1 MIKKN
6 LFKTMTLIVL
16 CTMVFAGCGRKKVTV
31 DTSIQQES
39 RAGDSKDD
47 KKKVASNQEQVTVAV
62 KDADGNTVE
71 VAGIVET
78 KDNGEKVVVV
88 TDSDGNRTEISAG
101 GFTSGDNKTITIT
114 DEKASE
120 TISSAAAENKVP
132 KADEIIEI
140 PDNGNNNNG
149 SGNDGG
155 NGSSGNSDGNG
166 SSSGS
171 NNGGSSSNGSGSG
184 NNGSDNNGGNNSGN
198 NNNNNNNSGNN
209 NGSNGN
215 TSTPDTPSHTHNW
228 KPVYG
233 SPIHHEAVTHD
244 EDRWVVDKAAWDEK
258 QVKYIEICLTCKAGF
273 CERCKRLGITNF
285 EYGSKEE
292 LHRHQKECQ
301 DDVLENG
308 GDSYCYRSTYR
319 EEVSYIHHDEEG
331 HYETVTIVD
340 KEAWDEQ
347 VIDHYECDCG
357 ETK

>member
-62 KDADGNTVE
+62 KDADGNTIE

-101 GFTSGDNKTITIT
+101 GFTSDDNKIVTIT

-120 TISSAAAENKVP
+120 AISSAAAENKVS

-140 PDNGNNNNG
+140 PDSGNNNDD
-149 SGNDGG
+149 SGDDSG

-171 NNGGSSSNGSGSG
+171 NNGGSSNGSS
-184 NNGSDNNGGNNSGN
+184 GSDNNGGNNSGN
-198 NNNNNNNSGNN
+198 NDNNN
-209 NGSNGN
+209 NGSSSGNSGN

-228 KPVYG
+228 KPVYKTV
-233 SPIHHEAVTHD
+233 HHEAVTHK
-244 EDRWVVDKAAWDEK
+244 EDRWVVDKAAWVEEQKYCVYICRNCEPGSPNPCIWCQEHGRTEYRFSSAAEIDEH
-258 QVKYIEICLTCKAGF
+258 QYYCL
-273 CERCKRLGITNF
+273 
-285 EYGSKEE
+285 
-292 LHRHQKECQ
+292 
-301 DDVLENG
+301 DNG
-308 GDSYCYRSTYR
+308 GGCVSSQTR
-319 EEVSYIHHDEEG
+319 EEINYIHHDEEG
-331 HYETVTIVD
+331 HYETVTITD

>member
-1 MIKKN
+1 
-6 LFKTMTLIVL
+6 MTLIVL

-149 SGNDGG
+149 SGNDSN

-171 NNGGSSSNGSGSG
+171 NNGGSSNGSNGG
-184 NNGSDNNGGNNSGN
+184 GSDSDNNSGN
-198 NNNNNNNSGNN
+198 NNNNNSNSGNN
-209 NGSNGN
+209 NSGSSSGNNGN
-215 TSTPDTPSHTHNW
+215 VSTPDTPSHTHNW
-228 KPVYG
+228 RPVWTTV
-233 SPIHHEAVTHD
+233 HHEAVTHE
-244 EDRWVVDKAAWDEK
+244 EDRWVVDKPAWDEAVTK
-258 QVKYIEICLTCKAGF
+258 LVYICKNCRLGN
-273 CERCKRLGITNF
+273 CDRCKSLGIINY
-285 EYGSKEE
+285 EYDSKDALYSHQDPCLEDGGS
-292 LHRHQKECQ
+292 C
-301 DDVLENG
+301 
-308 GDSYCYRSTYR
+308 SFWSTER
-319 EEVSYIHHDEEG
+319 RVDHYIHHDEEG
-331 HYETVTIVD
+331 HYETVTITD

>member
-1 MIKKN
+1 
-6 LFKTMTLIVL
+6 MTLIVL

-149 SGNDGG
+149 SGNDSN
-155 NGSSGNSDGNG
+155 NGSSGNSDSNG

-171 NNGGSSSNGSGSG
+171 NNGGSSNGSNGGGSD
-184 NNGSDNNGGNNSGN
+184 SDNNGGNNNNNNSNSGN
-198 NNNNNNNSGNN
+198 NNNGSSSG
-209 NGSNGN
+209 NGN

-233 SPIHHEAVTHD
+233 SPIHHKAVTHD
-244 EDRWVVDKAAWDEK
+244 EDRWVVDKAAWDEAVYK
-258 QVKYIEICLTCKAGF
+258 NVYICRHCRDGR
-273 CERCKRLGITNF
+273 CDRCKSLGITQY
-285 EYGSKEE
+285 EYENIADFNAHQDACLDEDGSCFSF
-292 LHRHQKECQ
+292 L
-301 DDVLENG
+301 
-308 GDSYCYRSTYR
+308 TY
-319 EEVSYIHHDEEG
+319 EKIDHYIHHDEEG

>member
-1 MIKKN
+1 
-6 LFKTMTLIVL
+6 MTLIVL

-88 TDSDGNRTEISAG
+88 TDSEGNRTEISAG
-101 GFTSGDNKTITIT
+101 GFTTEENKTVTVT

-120 TISSAAAENKVP
+120 AISSAAAENKVP

-140 PDNGNNNNG
+140 PDSGNNNNG
-149 SGNDGG
+149 SGNDSG

-171 NNGGSSSNGSGSG
+171 NNGGSSSNGGSSG
-184 NNGSDNNGGNNSGN
+184 NNGSDNNGGNN
-198 NNNNNNNSGNN
+198 NNNNNNSGNN
-209 NGSNGN
+209 SGSSSGNNGN

-228 KPVYG
+228 KPVYTTV
-233 SPIHHEAVTHD
+233 HHKAVTHD
-244 EDRWVVDKAAWDEK
+244 EDRWVVDKAAWDEAVTK
-258 QVKYIEICLTCKAGF
+258 LVYICKNCRLGN
-273 CERCKRLGITNF
+273 CDRCKSLGIINY
-285 EYGSKEE
+285 EYDSKDALYSHQDPCLEDGGS
-292 LHRHQKECQ
+292 C
-301 DDVLENG
+301 
-308 GDSYCYRSTYR
+308 SFWSTER
-319 EEVSYIHHDEEG
+319 RVDHYIHHDEEG
-331 HYETVTIVD
+331 HNETITIVD

>member
-16 CTMVFAGCGRKKVTV
+16 CTMVFAGCGRRKVTV

-140 PDNGNNNNG
+140 PDSGNNNNNNN
-149 SGNDGG
+149 GN
-155 NGSSGNSDGNG
+155 NGSSGNSGGND

-171 NNGGSSSNGSGSG
+171 NNGGSGNGSS
-184 NNGSDNNGGNNSGN
+184 GSDNNGGNNSGN
-198 NNNNNNNSGNN
+198 NNNNGNN

-228 KPVYG
+228 KPVYTTV
-233 SPIHHEAVTHD
+233 HHKAVTHD
-244 EDRWVVDKAAWDEK
+244 EDRWVVDKAAWDEALK
-258 QVKYIEICLTCKAGF
+258 KNVYVCKN
-273 CERCKRLGITNF
+273 CRDHNCKRCEDLGITQF
-285 EYGSKEE
+285 EYDTAEE
-292 LHRHQKECQ
+292 LDAHQYACQ
-301 DDVLENG
+301 DDCADNG
-308 GDSYCYRSTYR
+308 KEGVCTNSTKRYD
-319 EEVSYIHHDEEG
+319 VVYGYIHHDEEG
-331 HYETVTIVD
+331 HYETVTITD
-340 KEAWDEQ
+340 KKAWDEQ

>member
-101 GFTSGDNKTITIT
+101 GFTTEENKTVTVT

-120 TISSAAAENKVP
+120 SISSAAAENKVP

-149 SGNDGG
+149 SGNDSN

-171 NNGGSSSNGSGSG
+171 NNGGSSSNGGSSG
-184 NNGSDNNGGNNSGN
+184 NNGSDNNGGNNN
-198 NNNNNNNSGNN
+198 NNNNDSGNNSGSSSGN
-209 NGSNGN
+209 NGNI
-215 TSTPDTPSHTHNW
+215 STPDTPSHTHNW

-233 SPIHHEAVTHD
+233 SPIHHKAVTHD
-244 EDRWVVDKAAWDEK
+244 EDRWVVDKPAWEEK
-258 QVKYIEICLTCKAGF
+258 QVKYIEICKHCRSGS
-273 CERCKRLGITNF
+273 CERCAKLGITKF
-285 EYGSKEE
+285 EYDTVEE
-292 LHRHQKECQ
+292 LDRHQYECL
-301 DDVLENG
+301 DEG
-308 GDSYCYRSTYR
+308 GSCFSSTYR
-319 EEVSYIHHDEEG
+319 EDVTYIHHDEEG

-340 KEAWDEQ
+340 KEAWDEP

>member
-1 MIKKN
+1 
-6 LFKTMTLIVL
+6 MTLIVL

-149 SGNDGG
+149 SGNDSN

-171 NNGGSSSNGSGSG
+171 NNGGSGNGSSNGSGSG
-184 NNGSDNNGGNNSGN
+184 NNGSDNNGGNN
-198 NNNNNNNSGNN
+198 NNNNNNSGNN
-209 NGSNGN
+209 SGSSSGNNGN

-233 SPIHHEAVTHD
+233 SPIHHKAVTHD
-244 EDRWVVDKAAWDEK
+244 EDRWVVDKPAWDEA
-258 QVKYIEICLTCKAGF
+258 VKKCVYICNNCKIGN
-273 CERCKRLGITNF
+273 CERCKNLGITNF
-285 EYGSKEE
+285 EYDSKSALHEHQGTCLDEDGS
-292 LHRHQKECQ
+292 CAF
-301 DDVLENG
+301 
-308 GDSYCYRSTYR
+308 SSTVERIDY
-319 EEVSYIHHDEEG
+319 YIHHDEEG
-331 HYETVTIVD
+331 HYETVTITD

>member
-1 MIKKN
+1 
-6 LFKTMTLIVL
+6 MTLIVL

-149 SGNDGG
+149 SGNDSN

-171 NNGGSSSNGSGSG
+171 NNGGSSSNGSS
-184 NNGSDNNGGNNSGN
+184 GSDNNGGNN
-198 NNNNNNNSGNN
+198 NNSGNN
-209 NGSNGN
+209 SGSSSGNNGN

-233 SPIHHEAVTHD
+233 SPIHHKAVTHD
-244 EDRWVVDKAAWDEK
+244 EDRWVVDKAAWDEAVYK
-258 QVKYIEICLTCKAGF
+258 TVYICNNCKVGN
-273 CERCKRLGITNF
+273 CERCKNLGITNF
-285 EYGSKEE
+285 EYDSGAALDEHQYGCLDDGGSCMFNTKVKR
-292 LHRHQKECQ
+292 LDH
-301 DDVLENG
+301 
-308 GDSYCYRSTYR
+308 
-319 EEVSYIHHDEEG
+319 YIHHDEEG

-340 KEAWDEQ
+340 KEAWDEP
-347 VIDHYECDCG
+347 VIDHYECNCG

>member
-1 MIKKN
+1 MNKKN

-62 KDADGNTVE
+62 KDADGNTIE

-88 TDSDGNRTEISAG
+88 TDSEGNRTEISAG
-101 GFTSGDNKTITIT
+101 GFTSDDNKIVTIT
-114 DEKASE
+114 DEKASKA
-120 TISSAAAENKVP
+120 ISSAAAENKVS

-140 PDNGNNNNG
+140 PDSGNNNDDSG
-149 SGNDGG
+149 DDSGNE
-155 NGSSGNSDGNG
+155 SSGNSDGNG

-171 NNGGSSSNGSGSG
+171 NNGGSSNGS
-184 NNGSDNNGGNNSGN
+184 NGSDNNGDN

-209 NGSNGN
+209 SGSSSGNGN

-228 KPVYG
+228 KPVYKTV
-233 SPIHHEAVTHD
+233 HHEAVTHK
-244 EDRWVVDKAAWDEK
+244 EDRWVVDKAAWEEAVTK
-258 QVKYIEICLTCKAGF
+258 LVYICKNCRLGN
-273 CERCKRLGITNF
+273 CDRCKSLGIINY
-285 EYGSKEE
+285 EYDSKDALYSHQDPCLEDGGS
-292 LHRHQKECQ
+292 C
-301 DDVLENG
+301 
-308 GDSYCYRSTYR
+308 SFWSTER
-319 EEVSYIHHDEEG
+319 RVEHYIHHDEEG
-331 HYETVTIVD
+331 HYETITIVD
-340 KEAWDEQ
+340 KEAWDEP

>member
-62 KDADGNTVE
+62 KDADGNTIE

-88 TDSDGNRTEISAG
+88 TDSEGNRTEISAG
-101 GFTSGDNKTITIT
+101 GFTSDDNKIVTIT

-120 TISSAAAENKVP
+120 AISSAAAENKVS

-140 PDNGNNNNG
+140 PDSGNNNDDSDNDSDND
-149 SGNDGG
+149 SGNE
-155 NGSSGNSDGNG
+155 SSGDSDGNG

-171 NNGGSSSNGSGSG
+171 NNGGSS
-184 NNGSDNNGGNNSGN
+184 NGSDNNGGNN
-198 NNNNNNNSGNN
+198 NNNSSNNSGSSSGN
-209 NGSNGN
+209 SGN

-228 KPVYG
+228 KPVYKTV
-233 SPIHHEAVTHD
+233 HHEAVTHK
-244 EDRWVVDKAAWDEK
+244 EDRWVVDKAAWVEE
-258 QVKYIEICLTCKAGF
+258 QKYCVYVCLQCKYH
-273 CERCKRLGITNF
+273 ECKRCAELGITQY
-285 EYGSKEE
+285 EYATSAE
-292 LHRHQKECQ
+292 LDEHQYPCQ
-301 DDVLENG
+301 DDCVDNNKEG
-308 GDSYCYRSTYR
+308 GCISSSSVEKTK
-319 EEVSYIHHDEEG
+319 YIHHDEEG
-331 HYETVTIVD
+331 HYETVTITD

-357 ETK
+357 EIK

>member
-101 GFTSGDNKTITIT
+101 GFTTEENKTVTVT

-120 TISSAAAENKVP
+120 AISSAAAENKVP

-149 SGNDGG
+149 SGNDSN

-171 NNGGSSSNGSGSG
+171 NNGGSSNGSNGG
-184 NNGSDNNGGNNSGN
+184 GSDSDNNSGN
-198 NNNNNNNSGNN
+198 NNNNNSNSGNN
-209 NGSNGN
+209 NNGSSSGNGN

-228 KPVYG
+228 KPVYTTV
-233 SPIHHEAVTHD
+233 HHKAVTHD
-244 EDRWVVDKAAWDEK
+244 EDRWVVDKAAWDEA
-258 QVKYIEICLTCKAGF
+258 VYVYMEVCNNCKPDSKNP
-273 CERCKRLGITNF
+273 CERCRRLGIGKYAYSTLQ
-285 EYGSKEE
+285 E
-292 LHRHQKECQ
+292 LQEHQNECL
-301 DDVLENG
+301 DDG
-308 GDSYCYRSTYR
+308 GGCMFSST
-319 EEVSYIHHDEEG
+319 VKMLDHYIHHDEEG

>member
-78 KDNGEKVVVV
+78 KENGEKVVVV

-149 SGNDGG
+149 SGNDIN

-171 NNGGSSSNGSGSG
+171 NNGGSSSNGGSS
-184 NNGSDNNGGNNSGN
+184 GSDNNGGNNN
-198 NNNNNNNSGNN
+198 NNNNDSGNNSGSSSGN
-209 NGSNGN
+209 NGNI
-215 TSTPDTPSHTHNW
+215 STPDTPSHTHNW
-228 KPVYG
+228 KPVYTTV
-233 SPIHHEAVTHD
+233 HHKAVTHD
-244 EDRWVVDKAAWDEK
+244 EDRWVVDKPAWDEAVYK
-258 QVKYIEICLTCKAGF
+258 NVYICRHCKDGR
-273 CERCKRLGITNF
+273 CDRCKSLGITQY
-285 EYGSKEE
+285 EYENIADFNAHQDACLDEDGSCFSF
-292 LHRHQKECQ
+292 L
-301 DDVLENG
+301 
-308 GDSYCYRSTYR
+308 TY
-319 EEVSYIHHDEEG
+319 EKIEHYIHHDEEG

>member
-140 PDNGNNNNG
+140 PDSGNNNNNNNGNNG
-149 SGNDGG
+149 S
-155 NGSSGNSDGNG
+155 GSSGNSDGNG

-171 NNGGSSSNGSGSG
+171 NNDGSSSSGS
-184 NNGSDNNGGNNSGN
+184 NGSDNNGGNN
-198 NNNNNNNSGNN
+198 NNNSGNN
-209 NGSNGN
+209 SGSSSGNNGN

-228 KPVYG
+228 KPVYTTV
-233 SPIHHEAVTHD
+233 HHKAVTHD
-244 EDRWVVDKAAWDEK
+244 EDRWVVDKAAWDEAVTK
-258 QVKYIEICLTCKAGF
+258 LVYICKNCRLGN
-273 CERCKRLGITNF
+273 CDRCKSLGIINY
-285 EYGSKEE
+285 EYDSKDALYSHQDPCLEDGGS
-292 LHRHQKECQ
+292 C
-301 DDVLENG
+301 
-308 GDSYCYRSTYR
+308 SFWSTER
-319 EEVSYIHHDEEG
+319 RVDHYIHHDEEG
-331 HYETVTIVD
+331 HNETITIVD

-357 ETK
+357 DTK

>member
-1 MIKKN
+1 
-6 LFKTMTLIVL
+6 MTLIVL

-149 SGNDGG
+149 SGNDSN

-171 NNGGSSSNGSGSG
+171 NNGGSSNGSNGG
-184 NNGSDNNGGNNSGN
+184 GSDSDNNSGN
-198 NNNNNNNSGNN
+198 NNNNNSNSGNN
-209 NGSNGN
+209 NNDSSSGNGN

-228 KPVYG
+228 KPVYTTV
-233 SPIHHEAVTHD
+233 HHKAVTHD
-244 EDRWVVDKAAWDEK
+244 EDRWVVDKAAWDEA
-258 QVKYIEICLTCKAGF
+258 VYVYMEVCNNCKPDSKNP
-273 CERCKRLGITNF
+273 CERCRRLGIGKYAYSTLQ
-285 EYGSKEE
+285 E
-292 LHRHQKECQ
+292 LQEHQNECL
-301 DDVLENG
+301 DDG
-308 GDSYCYRSTYR
+308 GGCMFSST
-319 EEVSYIHHDEEG
+319 VKMLDHYIHHDEEG

>member
-149 SGNDGG
+149 SGNDSN

-171 NNGGSSSNGSGSG
+171 NNGGSSSNGGSSG
-184 NNGSDNNGGNNSGN
+184 NNGSDNNGGNSN
-198 NNNNNNNSGNN
+198 NNSNNNSGGN

-228 KPVYG
+228 KPVYTTV
-233 SPIHHEAVTHD
+233 HHKAVTHD
-244 EDRWVVDKAAWDEK
+244 EDRWVVDKAAWDEA
-258 QVKYIEICLTCKAGF
+258 VYVYMEVCNNCKPDSKNP
-273 CERCKRLGITNF
+273 CERCRRLGIGKYAYSTLQ
-285 EYGSKEE
+285 E
-292 LHRHQKECQ
+292 LQEHQNECL
-301 DDVLENG
+301 DDG
-308 GDSYCYRSTYR
+308 GGCMFSST
-319 EEVSYIHHDEEG
+319 VKMLDHYIHHDEEG

-340 KEAWDEQ
+340 REAWDEQ

>member
-1 MIKKN
+1 
-6 LFKTMTLIVL
+6 MTLIVL

-149 SGNDGG
+149 SGNDSN

-171 NNGGSSSNGSGSG
+171 NNGGGSNGSNGGGSD
-184 NNGSDNNGGNNSGN
+184 SDNNGGNNNNNNSNSGN
-198 NNNNNNNSGNN
+198 NNNGSSSG
-209 NGSNGN
+209 NGN

-228 KPVYG
+228 KPVALSIACIRAPFSLATASTIAPYIRLHTYFGIIRLRASSSPG
-233 SPIHHEAVTHD
+233 S
-244 EDRWVVDKAAWDEK
+244 
-258 QVKYIEICLTCKAGF
+258 
-273 CERCKRLGITNF
+273 
-285 EYGSKEE
+285 
-292 LHRHQKECQ
+292 
-301 DDVLENG
+301 
-308 GDSYCYRSTYR
+308 
-319 EEVSYIHHDEEG
+319 
-331 HYETVTIVD
+331 
-340 KEAWDEQ
+340 
-347 VIDHYECDCG
+347 
-357 ETK
+357 

>member
-140 PDNGNNNNG
+140 PDSGNNNNNNNGNNG
-149 SGNDGG
+149 S
-155 NGSSGNSDGNG
+155 GSSGNSG
-166 SSSGS
+166 
-171 NNGGSSSNGSGSG
+171 GSGSG
-184 NNGSDNNGGNNSGN
+184 NNGSDNNGGNS
-198 NNNNNNNSGNN
+198 NNNNNSNNNSGGN
-209 NGSNGN
+209 NGSNSGSSSGNNGN
-215 TSTPDTPSHTHNW
+215 TSTPDIPSHTHKW
-228 KPVYG
+228 KPVYTTV
-233 SPIHHEAVTHD
+233 HHEAVTHD
-244 EDRWVVDKAAWDEK
+244 EDRWVVDKAAWDEA
-258 QVKYIEICLTCKAGF
+258 VYVYMEVCNNCKPDSKNP
-273 CERCKRLGITNF
+273 CERCRRLGIGKYAYSTLQ
-285 EYGSKEE
+285 E
-292 LHRHQKECQ
+292 LQEHQNECL
-301 DDVLENG
+301 DDG
-308 GDSYCYRSTYR
+308 GGCMFSST
-319 EEVSYIHHDEEG
+319 VKMLDHYIHHDEEG
-331 HYETVTIVD
+331 HYETVTITD
-340 KEAWDEQ
+340 KKAWDEQ

>member
-88 TDSDGNRTEISAG
+88 TDSEGNRTEISAG
-101 GFTSGDNKTITIT
+101 GFITEENKTVTVT

-120 TISSAAAENKVP
+120 AISSAAAENKVP

-140 PDNGNNNNG
+140 PDSGNNNNG
-149 SGNDGG
+149 SGNDSG

-171 NNGGSSSNGSGSG
+171 NNGGSSSNGGSSGSD
-184 NNGSDNNGGNNSGN
+184 GSDNNGSN
-198 NNNNNNNSGNN
+198 NNNNNNNSGNNSGNN

-228 KPVYG
+228 KPVYT
-233 SPIHHEAVTHD
+233 PVHHEAVTHD
-244 EDRWVVDKAAWDEK
+244 EDRWVVDKAAWDEAVYK
-258 QVKYIEICLTCKAGF
+258 TVYICNNCKVGN
-273 CERCKRLGITNF
+273 CERCKNLGITNF
-285 EYGSKEE
+285 EYDSGAALDEHQYGCLDDGGSCMFNTKVKR
-292 LHRHQKECQ
+292 LDH
-301 DDVLENG
+301 
-308 GDSYCYRSTYR
+308 
-319 EEVSYIHHDEEG
+319 YIHHDEEG
-331 HYETVTIVD
+331 HYETVTITD
-340 KEAWDEQ
+340 KEAWNEQ

>member
-1 MIKKN
+1 
-6 LFKTMTLIVL
+6 MTLIVL

-149 SGNDGG
+149 SGNDSN

-171 NNGGSSSNGSGSG
+171 NNGGSSNGSSGGGSDSD
-184 NNGSDNNGGNNSGN
+184 SDNNGGN

-209 NGSNGN
+209 NNGSSSGSNGN

-228 KPVYG
+228 RPVWTTV
-233 SPIHHEAVTHD
+233 HHEAVTHE
-244 EDRWVVDKAAWDEK
+244 EDRWVVDKPAWDEAVTK
-258 QVKYIEICLTCKAGF
+258 LVYICKNCRLGN
-273 CERCKRLGITNF
+273 CDRCKSLGIINY
-285 EYGSKEE
+285 EYDSKDALYSHQDPCLEDGGS
-292 LHRHQKECQ
+292 C
-301 DDVLENG
+301 
-308 GDSYCYRSTYR
+308 SFWSTER
-319 EEVSYIHHDEEG
+319 RVDHYIHHDEEG
-331 HYETVTIVD
+331 HYETVTITD

>member
-1 MIKKN
+1 
-6 LFKTMTLIVL
+6 MTLIVL

-101 GFTSGDNKTITIT
+101 GFTTEENKTVTVT

-120 TISSAAAENKVP
+120 AISSAAAENKVP

-149 SGNDGG
+149 SGNDSG

-171 NNGGSSSNGSGSG
+171 NNGGSSSSGS
-184 NNGSDNNGGNNSGN
+184 NGSDNNGGN

-209 NGSNGN
+209 SGSSSGNNGN
-215 TSTPDTPSHTHNW
+215 ISTPDTPSHTHNW

-244 EDRWVVDKAAWDEK
+244 EDRWVVDKPAWDEAVYK
-258 QVKYIEICLTCKAGF
+258 NIYICRHCRDGR
-273 CERCKRLGITNF
+273 CDRCKSLGITQY
-285 EYGSKEE
+285 EYENIADFNA
-292 LHRHQKECQ
+292 HQDACL
-301 DDVLENG
+301 DENG
-308 GDSYCYRSTYR
+308 SCFSFLTY
-319 EEVSYIHHDEEG
+319 EKIDHYIYHDEEG
-331 HYETVTIVD
+331 HNETITIVD

>member
-140 PDNGNNNNG
+140 PDNGNNDNG
-149 SGNDGG
+149 SG

-171 NNGGSSSNGSGSG
+171 NNGGSSSNGSSSG
-184 NNGSDNNGGNNSGN
+184 NNGSDNNGGNN
-198 NNNNNNNSGNN
+198 NNNNNNSGNN
-209 NGSNGN
+209 SGSSSGNNGN

-233 SPIHHEAVTHD
+233 SPIHHKAVTHD
-244 EDRWVVDKAAWDEK
+244 EDRWVVDKPAWDEK
-258 QVKYIEICLTCKAGF
+258 KVKYIEICKNCMFGN
-273 CERCKRLGITNF
+273 CERCKKLGITNF
-285 EYGSKEE
+285 EYDTVEE
-292 LHRHQKECQ
+292 LDRHQYECL
-301 DDVLENG
+301 DDG
-308 GDSYCYRSTYR
+308 GSCGFSTYR

>member
-1 MIKKN
+1 
-6 LFKTMTLIVL
+6 MTLIVL

-101 GFTSGDNKTITIT
+101 GFTTEENKTVTVT

-120 TISSAAAENKVP
+120 SISSAAAENKVP

-140 PDNGNNNNG
+140 PDSGNNNNG
-149 SGNDGG
+149 SGNDSG

-171 NNGGSSSNGSGSG
+171 NNGGSSSNGGSSG
-184 NNGSDNNGGNNSGN
+184 NNGSDNNGGNT
-198 NNNNNNNSGNN
+198 NNNNNNSGNN
-209 NGSNGN
+209 SGSSSGNNGN

-228 KPVYG
+228 KPVYTTV
-233 SPIHHEAVTHD
+233 HHKAVTHD
-244 EDRWVVDKAAWDEK
+244 EDRWVVDKAAWDEAVTK
-258 QVKYIEICLTCKAGF
+258 LVYICKNCRLGN
-273 CERCKRLGITNF
+273 CDRCKSLGIINY
-285 EYGSKEE
+285 EYDSKDALYSHQDPCLEDGGS
-292 LHRHQKECQ
+292 C
-301 DDVLENG
+301 
-308 GDSYCYRSTYR
+308 SFWSTER
-319 EEVSYIHHDEEG
+319 RVDHYIHHDEEG
-331 HYETVTIVD
+331 HNETITIVD

>member
-149 SGNDGG
+149 SGNDSN

-171 NNGGSSSNGSGSG
+171 NNGGSSNGSNGG
-184 NNGSDNNGGNNSGN
+184 GSDSDNNSGN
-198 NNNNNNNSGNN
+198 NNNNNSNSGNN
-209 NGSNGN
+209 NNGSSSGNGN

-228 KPVYG
+228 KPVYTTV
-233 SPIHHEAVTHD
+233 HHKAVTHD
-244 EDRWVVDKAAWDEK
+244 EDRWVVDKAAWDEA
-258 QVKYIEICLTCKAGF
+258 VYVYMEVCNNCKPDSKNP
-273 CERCKRLGITNF
+273 CERCRRLGIGKYAYSTLQ
-285 EYGSKEE
+285 E
-292 LHRHQKECQ
+292 LQEHQNECL
-301 DDVLENG
+301 DDG
-308 GDSYCYRSTYR
+308 GGCMFSST
-319 EEVSYIHHDEEG
+319 VKMLDHYIHHDEEG

-340 KEAWDEQ
+340 REAWDEQ

>member
-101 GFTSGDNKTITIT
+101 GFTTEENKTVTVT

-140 PDNGNNNNG
+140 PDSGNNNNNNNGNNG
-149 SGNDGG
+149 S
-155 NGSSGNSDGNG
+155 GSSGDSDGNG

-171 NNGGSSSNGSGSG
+171 NNGGSSNGSSGGGSD
-184 NNGSDNNGGNNSGN
+184 SDNNGGN

-209 NGSNGN
+209 NNGSSSGNNGN

-228 KPVYG
+228 KPVYTTV
-233 SPIHHEAVTHD
+233 HHKAVTHD
-244 EDRWVVDKAAWDEK
+244 EDRWVVDKPAWDEA
-258 QVKYIEICLTCKAGF
+258 VKKCVYICNNCKIGN
-273 CERCKRLGITNF
+273 CERCKNLGITNF
-285 EYGSKEE
+285 EYDSKSALHEHQGTCLDEDGS
-292 LHRHQKECQ
+292 CAF
-301 DDVLENG
+301 
-308 GDSYCYRSTYR
+308 SSTVERIDY
-319 EEVSYIHHDEEG
+319 YIHHDEEG
-331 HYETVTIVD
+331 HYETVTITD

>member
-88 TDSDGNRTEISAG
+88 TDSEGNRTEISAG
-101 GFTSGDNKTITIT
+101 GFTTEENKTVTVT

-120 TISSAAAENKVP
+120 AISSAAAENKVP

-149 SGNDGG
+149 SGN
-155 NGSSGNSDGNG
+155 GSSGNSDGNG

-171 NNGGSSSNGSGSG
+171 NNGGSSSNGGSSG
-184 NNGSDNNGGNNSGN
+184 NNGSDNNGGNNN
-198 NNNNNNNSGNN
+198 NNNNNGGNNSGSSSGN
-209 NGSNGN
+209 NGN
-215 TSTPDTPSHTHNW
+215 TTTPDTPSHTHNW

-233 SPIHHEAVTHD
+233 SPIHHKAVTHD
-244 EDRWVVDKAAWDEK
+244 EDRWVVDKPAWEEK
-258 QVKYIEICLTCKAGF
+258 QVKYIEICKHCRSGS
-273 CERCKRLGITNF
+273 CERCAKLGITKF
-285 EYGSKEE
+285 EYDTVEE
-292 LHRHQKECQ
+292 LDRHQYECL
-301 DDVLENG
+301 DEG
-308 GDSYCYRSTYR
+308 GSCFSSTYR
-319 EEVSYIHHDEEG
+319 EDVTYIHHDEEG

-340 KEAWDEQ
+340 KEAWDEP

>member
-101 GFTSGDNKTITIT
+101 GFTTEENKTVTVT

-120 TISSAAAENKVP
+120 AISSAAAENKVP

-149 SGNDGG
+149 SGNDSG

-171 NNGGSSSNGSGSG
+171 NNGGSSSNGGSSGSDGSG
-184 NNGSDNNGGNNSGN
+184 NNGN
-198 NNNNNNNSGNN
+198 NNNNNNNNSGNNSGNN

-228 KPVYG
+228 KPVYTTV
-233 SPIHHEAVTHD
+233 HHEAVTHD
-244 EDRWVVDKAAWDEK
+244 EDRWVVDKAAWDEA
-258 QVKYIEICLTCKAGF
+258 VYVYMEVCNNCKPDSKNP
-273 CERCKRLGITNF
+273 CERCRHLGIEKYSYSTLQ
-285 EYGSKEE
+285 E
-292 LHRHQKECQ
+292 LQEHQNECL
-301 DDVLENG
+301 DDG
-308 GDSYCYRSTYR
+308 GGCMFSSTVKMLDY
-319 EEVSYIHHDEEG
+319 YIHHDEEG

>member
-88 TDSDGNRTEISAG
+88 TDSEGNRTEISAG
-101 GFTSGDNKTITIT
+101 GFTTEENKTVTVT

-140 PDNGNNNNG
+140 PDSGNNNNNNNGNNG
-149 SGNDGG
+149 S
-155 NGSSGNSDGNG
+155 GSSGDSDGNG

-171 NNGGSSSNGSGSG
+171 NNGGSSNGSSGGGSD
-184 NNGSDNNGGNNSGN
+184 SDNNGG
-198 NNNNNNNSGNN
+198 NNNNSGNN
-209 NGSNGN
+209 NNGSSSGNNGN

-228 KPVYG
+228 KPVYTTV
-233 SPIHHEAVTHD
+233 HHKAVTHD
-244 EDRWVVDKAAWDEK
+244 EDRWVVDKAAWDEAVTK
-258 QVKYIEICLTCKAGF
+258 LVYICKNCRLGN
-273 CERCKRLGITNF
+273 CDRCKSLGIINY
-285 EYGSKEE
+285 EYDSKDALYSHQDPCLEDGGS
-292 LHRHQKECQ
+292 C
-301 DDVLENG
+301 
-308 GDSYCYRSTYR
+308 SFWSTER
-319 EEVSYIHHDEEG
+319 RVDHYIHHDEEG
-331 HYETVTIVD
+331 HNETITIVD

>member
-1 MIKKN
+1 MNKKN

-149 SGNDGG
+149 SGNDSN

-171 NNGGSSSNGSGSG
+171 NNGGSSNGSNGG
-184 NNGSDNNGGNNSGN
+184 GSDSDNNSGN
-198 NNNNNNNSGNN
+198 NNNNNSNSGNN
-209 NGSNGN
+209 NNGSSSGNGN

-228 KPVYG
+228 KPVYTTV
-233 SPIHHEAVTHD
+233 HHKAVTHD
-244 EDRWVVDKAAWDEK
+244 EDRWVVDKAAWDEA
-258 QVKYIEICLTCKAGF
+258 VYVYMEVCNNCKPDSKNS
-273 CERCKRLGITNF
+273 CERCRRLGIGKYAYSTLQ
-285 EYGSKEE
+285 E
-292 LHRHQKECQ
+292 LQEHQNECL
-301 DDVLENG
+301 DDG
-308 GDSYCYRSTYR
+308 GGCMFSST
-319 EEVSYIHHDEEG
+319 VKMLDHYIHHDEEG

>member
-149 SGNDGG
+149 SGNDSN

-171 NNGGSSSNGSGSG
+171 NNGGSSSNGSSTG
-184 NNGSDNNGGNNSGN
+184 NNGSDNNGGN

-209 NGSNGN
+209 SGSSSDNNGN

-233 SPIHHEAVTHD
+233 SPIHHKAVTHD
-244 EDRWVVDKAAWDEK
+244 EDRWVVDKAAWDEAVTK
-258 QVKYIEICLTCKAGF
+258 LVYICKNCRLGN
-273 CERCKRLGITNF
+273 CDRCKSLGIINY
-285 EYGSKEE
+285 EYDSKDALYSHQDPCLEDGGS
-292 LHRHQKECQ
+292 C
-301 DDVLENG
+301 
-308 GDSYCYRSTYR
+308 SFWSTER
-319 EEVSYIHHDEEG
+319 RVDHYIHHDEEG
-331 HYETVTIVD
+331 HNETITIVD

>member
-1 MIKKN
+1 
-6 LFKTMTLIVL
+6 MTLIVL

-88 TDSDGNRTEISAG
+88 TDSEGNRTEISAG
-101 GFTSGDNKTITIT
+101 GFTTEENKTVTVT

-120 TISSAAAENKVP
+120 AISSAAAENKVP

-149 SGNDGG
+149 SGNDSN

-171 NNGGSSSNGSGSG
+171 NNGGSSNGSNGG
-184 NNGSDNNGGNNSGN
+184 GSDSDNNSGN
-198 NNNNNNNSGNN
+198 NNNNNSNSGNN
-209 NGSNGN
+209 NNGSSSGNGN

-228 KPVYG
+228 KPVYTTV
-233 SPIHHEAVTHD
+233 HHKAVTHD
-244 EDRWVVDKAAWDEK
+244 EDRWVVDKAAWDEA
-258 QVKYIEICLTCKAGF
+258 VYVYMEVCNNCKPDSKNP
-273 CERCKRLGITNF
+273 CERCRRLGIGKYAYSTLQ
-285 EYGSKEE
+285 E
-292 LHRHQKECQ
+292 LQEHQNECL
-301 DDVLENG
+301 DDG
-308 GDSYCYRSTYR
+308 GGCMFSST
-319 EEVSYIHHDEEG
+319 VKMLDHYIHHDEEG

>member
-149 SGNDGG
+149 SGNDSN

-171 NNGGSSSNGSGSG
+171 NNGGGSNGSNGGGSD
-184 NNGSDNNGGNNSGN
+184 SDNNGGNNNNNNSNSGN
-198 NNNNNNNSGNN
+198 NNNGSSSG
-209 NGSNGN
+209 NGN

-228 KPVYG
+228 KPVYTTV
-233 SPIHHEAVTHD
+233 HHEAVTHD
-244 EDRWVVDKAAWDEK
+244 EDRWVVDKAAWDEAVYK
-258 QVKYIEICLTCKAGF
+258 NVYICRHCRDGR
-273 CERCKRLGITNF
+273 CDRCKSLGITQY
-285 EYGSKEE
+285 EYENIADFNAHQDACLDEDGSCFSF
-292 LHRHQKECQ
+292 L
-301 DDVLENG
+301 
-308 GDSYCYRSTYR
+308 TY
-319 EEVSYIHHDEEG
+319 EKIDHYIHHDEEG

>member
-47 KKKVASNQEQVTVAV
+47 KKKVASEQVTVAV

-88 TDSDGNRTEISAG
+88 TDSDGNKTEISAG
-101 GFTSGDNKTITIT
+101 GFTTEGNKTVTIT

-120 TISSAAAENKVP
+120 DISSAAAENKVP

-140 PDNGNNNNG
+140 PDSGNNSNSDSNSGSTDNNNG
-149 SGNDGG
+149 SN
-155 NGSSGNSDGNG
+155 NSGNSGNNG
-166 SSSGS
+166 SSS
-171 NNGGSSSNGSGSG
+171 
-184 NNGSDNNGGNNSGN
+184 GSDNNGGNNSDN
-198 NNNNNNNSGNN
+198 NNSNNNNSGNN
-209 NGSNGN
+209 SGSSSGNNGN

-228 KPVYG
+228 KPVWTTV
-233 SPIHHEAVTHD
+233 HHEAVTHE
-244 EDRWVVDKAAWDEK
+244 EDRWVVDKAAWVEE
-258 QVKYIEICLTCKAGF
+258 QKYCVYVCLQCKYH
-273 CERCKRLGITNF
+273 ECKRCAELGITQY
-285 EYGSKEE
+285 EYSSVDELNEHQGSCLDDCVDNGKE
-292 LHRHQKECQ
+292 
-301 DDVLENG
+301 G
-308 GDSYCYRSTYR
+308 GCSNSTSI
-319 EEVSYIHHDEEG
+319 EKINYIHHDEEG
-331 HYETVTIVD
+331 HYETVTITD
-340 KEAWDEQ
+340 KEDWNEQ

>member
-1 MIKKN
+1 
-6 LFKTMTLIVL
+6 MTLIVL

-101 GFTSGDNKTITIT
+101 GFTTEENKTVTVT

-120 TISSAAAENKVP
+120 AISSAAAENKVP

-140 PDNGNNNNG
+140 PDSGNNNNG
-149 SGNDGG
+149 SGNDSG

-171 NNGGSSSNGSGSG
+171 NNGGSSSNGGSS
-184 NNGSDNNGGNNSGN
+184 GSDNNGGN

-209 NGSNGN
+209 SGSSSGNNGN
-215 TSTPDTPSHTHNW
+215 ISTPDTPSHTHNW

-233 SPIHHEAVTHD
+233 SPIHHKAVTHD
-244 EDRWVVDKAAWDEK
+244 EDRWVVDKPAWDEAVTK
-258 QVKYIEICLTCKAGF
+258 LVYICKNCRLGN
-273 CERCKRLGITNF
+273 CDRCKSLGIINY
-285 EYGSKEE
+285 EYDSKDALYSHQDPCLEDGGS
-292 LHRHQKECQ
+292 C
-301 DDVLENG
+301 
-308 GDSYCYRSTYR
+308 SFWSTER
-319 EEVSYIHHDEEG
+319 RVDHYIHHDEEG

-340 KEAWDEQ
+340 KEAWDEP

>member
-1 MIKKN
+1 
-6 LFKTMTLIVL
+6 MTLIVL

-31 DTSIQQES
+31 DTNIQQES

-47 KKKVASNQEQVTVAV
+47 KKKIASNQEQVTVAV

-101 GFTSGDNKTITIT
+101 GFTTEENKTVTVT

-120 TISSAAAENKVP
+120 AISSAAAENKVP

-149 SGNDGG
+149 SGN
-155 NGSSGNSDGNG
+155 GSSGNSDGNG
-166 SSSGS
+166 S
-171 NNGGSSSNGSGSG
+171 
-184 NNGSDNNGGNNSGN
+184 DNNGGNNN

-209 NGSNGN
+209 SGSSSGNNGN

-228 KPVYG
+228 KPVYTTV
-233 SPIHHEAVTHD
+233 HHEAVTHD
-244 EDRWVVDKAAWDEK
+244 EDRWVVDKEAWDEK
-258 QVKYIEICLTCKAGF
+258 QRYYVYICLQCKNNM
-273 CERCKRLGITNF
+273 CKRCEDLGITQY
-285 EYGSKEE
+285 EYSSIDE
-292 LHRHQKECQ
+292 LRRHQYPCQ
-301 DDVLENG
+301 DDCVDNNKEG
-308 GDSYCYRSTYR
+308 GCVNSSS
-319 EEVSYIHHDEEG
+319 EERINYIHHDEEG
-331 HYETVTIVD
+331 HYETITIVD

>member
-1 MIKKN
+1 
-6 LFKTMTLIVL
+6 MTLIVL

-149 SGNDGG
+149 SGNDSN

-171 NNGGSSSNGSGSG
+171 NNGGSSSNG
-184 NNGSDNNGGNNSGN
+184 GSDNNGGNNN
-198 NNNNNNNSGNN
+198 NNNNDSGNNSGSSSGN
-209 NGSNGN
+209 NGN

-233 SPIHHEAVTHD
+233 SPIHHKAVTHD
-244 EDRWVVDKAAWDEK
+244 EDRWVVDKPAWDEK
-258 QVKYIEICLTCKAGF
+258 QVKYIEICKNCMFGN
-273 CERCKRLGITNF
+273 CERCKKLGITNF
-285 EYGSKEE
+285 EYDTVEE
-292 LHRHQKECQ
+292 LDRHQYECL
-301 DDVLENG
+301 DDG
-308 GDSYCYRSTYR
+308 GSCGFSTYR
-319 EEVSYIHHDEEG
+319 EDVSYIHHDEEG
-331 HYETVTIVD
+331 HYETVTITD

>member
-1 MIKKN
+1 
-6 LFKTMTLIVL
+6 MTLIVL

-47 KKKVASNQEQVTVAV
+47 KKKVDSNQEQVTVAV

-140 PDNGNNNNG
+140 PDSGNNNNNNNGNNG
-149 SGNDGG
+149 SGSSENSGG
-155 NGSSGNSDGNG
+155 SG

-171 NNGGSSSNGSGSG
+171 NNGGSSSNGSSSG
-184 NNGSDNNGGNNSGN
+184 NNGSDNNGGNNN

-244 EDRWVVDKAAWDEK
+244 EDRWVVDKAAWDEA
-258 QVKYIEICLTCKAGF
+258 VYVYMEVCNNCKPDSKNP
-273 CERCKRLGITNF
+273 CERCRRLGIGKYAYSTLQ
-285 EYGSKEE
+285 E
-292 LHRHQKECQ
+292 LQEHQNECL
-301 DDVLENG
+301 DDG
-308 GDSYCYRSTYR
+308 GGCMFSST
-319 EEVSYIHHDEEG
+319 VKMLDHYIHHDEEG

-340 KEAWDEQ
+340 KEAWDEP